1 MSQNFNPT
9 YHEFARGVLRAPKM
23 GDGRWEMGG
32 GCGWRVAGD
41 SSRATSN
48 PIRRTALGLM
58 LCLLGAL
65 VAPVQ
70 ADIRV
75 TISTNVNAAI
85 PDRGQ
90 YVSTFTIANSG
101 IQTINSV
108 GLNLNLS
115 TGGLSQQLYSSL
127 THGSASETERFVQVF
142 SNPVSIASSYTFGN
156 QFDGPWLES
165 NLWSLLVADQIKGG
179 PTAQLNSWGL
189 TIEGEAKTSGTMDPG
204 RSGEVAMAGSGSRG
218 IGAKVNSTG
227 TGAEAVA
234 LKATDGQTMV
244 LSNGISGQGFRK
256 TGAGD
261 LRLQGNSADFN
272 GRLDVEGGKIYVDGT
287 LGSGSTVSVGS
298 GGKLGGTGTIGA
310 LEIASGGVLAVGNS
324 PGQLNAG
331 NTTWAGGAEYDWE
344 IDDFTGNDSDF
355 LAGRG
360 TNWDFLNITGT
371 LNVTAGPSSKFII
384 DVLSLLANDNTTG
397 GNADNWDPLK
407 GYSFSIATASGGIQ
421 IGGASYGSFGSQ
433 SAFDTALNG
442 LFNIR
447 TTGFSNAPTSSA
459 LWNITTSSGGQ
470 TLLLNYNGGATA
482 IPEPNSASL
491 VLLGLGIAYLRRR
504 RRG

>member
-1 MSQNFNPT
+1 MNSDLGI
-9 YHEFARGVLRAPKM
+9 RIWDLRL
-23 GDGRWEMGG
+23 GS
-32 GCGWRVAGD
+32 GWRVTGPDRVGAGD
-41 SSRATSN
+41 ALRATSN
-48 PIRRTALGLM
+48 PTRPATVGLV

-65 VAPVQ
+65 VVPGVAT

-75 TISTNVNAAI
+75 TISTNVNVAI

-90 YVSTFTIANSG
+90 YVSTLTIANSG

-108 GLNLNLS
+108 NLNLS
-115 TGGLSQQLYSSL
+115 LSTGGFPQQLSSSL
-127 THGSASETERFVQVF
+127 THGSASEAERFVQVF
-142 SNPVSIASSYTFGN
+142 SNPVSIASSYTYGS
-156 QFDGPWLES
+156 QFDGPWIES
-165 NLWSLLVADQIKGG
+165 NLWSLRVADQNNSG

-204 RSGEVAMAGSGSRG
+204 RSGEVAMTGSGSRG
-218 IGAKVNSTG
+218 LGARVNSVG
-227 TGAEAVA
+227 TGADAVA
-234 LKATDGQTMV
+234 LKATNGQTMI
-244 LSNGISGQGFRK
+244 LSNGLSGQGFRK
-256 TGAGD
+256 TGVGD
-261 LRLQGNSADFN
+261 LRLQGNSADFT
-272 GRLDVEGGKIYVDGT
+272 GRLDVEGGKVYVDGT
-287 LGSGSTVSVGS
+287 LGSGSTISVGA
-298 GGKLGGTGTIGA
+298 GGKLGGSGTIGA

-344 IDDFTGNDSDF
+344 IDDFAGTDSDF

-371 LNVTAGPSSKFII
+371 LNVTATSGSKFII
-384 DVLSLLANDNTTG
+384 DVVSLLASDSTTG

-421 IGGASYGSFGSQ
+421 IGGANFGSFGSQ
-433 SAFDTALNG
+433 SAFDSALNG
-442 LFNIR
+442 IFNIR
-447 TTGFSNAPTSSA
+447 TTGFTNEPTSAA

-482 IPEPNSASL
+482 IPEPSSAAL
-491 VLLGLGIAYLRRR
+491 TLIGLGVLSLRRR
-504 RRG
+504 LRG

>member
-1 MSQNFNPT
+1 MNVKVNVNESLVP
-9 YHEFARGVLRAPKM
+9 
-23 GDGRWEMGG
+23 GG
-32 GCGWRVAGD
+32 EV
-41 SSRATSN
+41 RATSN
-48 PIRRTALGLM
+48 PIRPAAVGLV

-65 VAPVQ
+65 IAVEDAK

-75 TISTNVNAAI
+75 TVSTNVNVAI

-108 GLNLNLS
+108 GLNLSLS
-115 TGGLSQQLYSSL
+115 TGGFPQQLYSSL
-127 THGSASETERFVQVF
+127 THGSASETERMATVF
-142 SNPVSIASSYTFGN
+142 SAPNSIGSSYTFN
-156 QFDGPWLES
+156 EQFDGAWLGS
-165 NLWSLLVADQIKGG
+165 NLWSLLVADQNKGG

-189 TIEGEAKTSGTMDPG
+189 TIEGEAKSSGTMDPG
-204 RSGEVAMAGSGSRG
+204 RSGEVAMTGSGSRG
-218 IGAKVNSTG
+218 IGARVNSVG
-227 TGAEAVA
+227 TGADAVS

-256 TGAGD
+256 TGVGD
-261 LRLQGNSADFN
+261 LRLQGSSTDFS
-272 GRLDVEGGKIYVDGT
+272 GRLDVEGGKVYVDGT

-344 IDDFTGNDSDF
+344 IDDFTGNDTDF

-371 LNVTAGPSSKFII
+371 LNVTATTNSKFII
-384 DVLSLLANDNTTG
+384 DVLSLLPNDNTTG

-421 IGGASYGSFGSQ
+421 IGGASYGTFGSQ
-433 SAFDTALNG
+433 SAFDTALNN

-447 TTGFSNAPTSSA
+447 TTGFSNAPTSGPWTISTSA
-459 LWNITTSSGGQ
+459 GGQ
-470 TLLLNYNGGATA
+470 TMLLNYNGGATA
-482 IPEPNSASL
+482 IPEPSSAAL
-491 VLLGLGIAYLRRR
+491 VVLGLAAVLAKRR
-504 RRG
+504 RRGRR

>member
-1 MSQNFNPT
+1 MNSDLGI
-9 YHEFARGVLRAPKM
+9 RIWDLRL
-23 GDGRWEMGG
+23 GS
-32 GCGWRVAGD
+32 GWRVTGD
-41 SSRATSN
+41 ALRATSN
-48 PIRRTALGLM
+48 PIRRAALGLV
-58 LCLLGAL
+58 LCLMGAL
-65 VAPVQ
+65 VAPGVAT

-75 TISTNVNAAI
+75 TISTNVNVAI

-90 YVSTFTIANSG
+90 YVSTLTIANSG

-115 TGGLSQQLYSSL
+115 TGGFPQQLFSTL
-127 THGSASETERFVQVF
+127 THGSASEAERFVEVF
-142 SNPVSIASSYTFGN
+142 SNPVSIASSYTFGS
-156 QFDGPWLES
+156 QFDGAWLES
-165 NLWSLLVADQIKGG
+165 NLWSLLVADQNKSG

-204 RSGEVAMAGSGSRG
+204 RSGEVAMTGSGSRG
-218 IGAKVNSTG
+218 LGARVNSVG
-227 TGAEAVA
+227 TGADAVA
-234 LKATDGQTMV
+234 LKATNGQTMI

-256 TGAGD
+256 TGVGD
-261 LRLQGNSADFN
+261 LRLQGNSADFT
-272 GRLDVEGGKIYVDGT
+272 GRLDVEGGKVYVDGT
-287 LGSGSTVSVGS
+287 LGSGSTISVGA
-298 GGKLGGTGTIGA
+298 GGKLGGSGTIGA

-344 IDDFTGNDSDF
+344 IDDFAGNDSDF

-371 LNVTAGPSSKFII
+371 LNVTADSNSKFII
-384 DVLSLLANDNTTG
+384 DVLSLLANDNSTG

-407 GYSFSIATASGGIQ
+407 GYSFSIATASGGIL
-421 IGGASYGSFGSQ
+421 IGGANFGSFGSQ
-433 SAFDTALNG
+433 SAFDTALND
-442 LFNIR
+442 LFSIR
-447 TTGFSNAPTSSA
+447 TNPGFTNATGSAA
-459 LWNITTSSGGQ
+459 LWNITTSAGGQ